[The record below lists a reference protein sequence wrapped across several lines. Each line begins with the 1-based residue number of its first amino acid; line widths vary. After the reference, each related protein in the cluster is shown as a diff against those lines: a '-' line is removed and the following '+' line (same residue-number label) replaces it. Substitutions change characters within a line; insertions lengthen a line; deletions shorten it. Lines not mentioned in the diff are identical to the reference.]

1 MAVTLSKI
9 AALVLAATYVIAA
22 GIAEGLSFAATV
34 AVGVLLPLACIWFPE
49 PMGSWTGVWRWYS
62 PLSPSPA
69 WMVATMGWV
78 LLVGI
83 PLVRLFWLFISG
95 K

>member
-1 MAVTLSKI
+1 MAVTISKI

-49 PMGSWTGVWRWYS
+49 PIGSWTGIWRWYS
-62 PLSPSPA
+62 RLSPSPA
-69 WMVATMGWV
+69 WLVATMGWV

-83 PLVRLFWLFISG
+83 PLVVLISALHSG

>member
-9 AALVLAATYVIAA
+9 AALVLAAAYVVAA
-22 GIAEGLSFAATV
+22 GVAEGLSFAATV
-34 AVGVLLPLACIWFPE
+34 AVGVLLLLACIWFPE
-49 PMGSWTGVWRWYS
+49 ALGSWTGVWRRYS

-78 LLVGI
+78 LLVGLPLI
-83 PLVRLFWLFISG
+83 PVILALLKRG
-95 K
+95 